1 MAMRP
6 RLIASLLP
14 VLVLPFLA
22 LADDQP
28 PVRVR
33 ESELSRSPLFVSSL
47 RITIQAIKGR
57 SAPFISSSLDVQIE
71 NTSSAFTV
79 FFPHR
84 LSFVDGENRQIDVLA
99 IAHQRGDFAA
109 VDRSIAPGA
118 HVKELYALNGRV
130 HLPARLYYD
139 EKLLAVI
146 TD

>member
-1 MAMRP
+1 MRP

-57 SAPFISSSLDVQIE
+57 GAPFISSSLDVQIE

-79 FFPHR
+79 FFPRR